1 LYEYNLAYDIP
12 LYLHINSA
20 HDSPALLAFWWYA
33 SCCRHL
39 GIGGL
44 AEGDEQWPRLVEAMG
59 RYRALQPWFA
69 RGRFVG
75 IDRFTH
81 LHVLDR
87 GPDGDG
93 GAVLTAFNLT
103 ADPVRRTVRLVLADL
118 GLGSAPEVTGAPAS
132 LADEVLTI
140 DLDLPPLSPLV
151 VEIDTSR

>member
-1 LYEYNLAYDIP
+1 V
-12 LYLHINSA
+12 
-20 HDSPALLAFWWYA
+20 

-59 RYRALQPWFA
+59 RYRELQPWFA

-81 LHVLDR
+81 LHVLD
-87 GPDGDG
+87 GDG

-103 ADPVRRTVRLVLADL
+103 ASPVRRTVRLPLAELAL
-118 GLGSAPEVTGAPAS
+118 GDAPAVTGAPFA
-132 LADEVLTI
+132 LTDGELTI

-151 VEIDTSR
+151 VEIGTSG